1 MNPSKTNP
9 TDVIREAVRVEL
21 ARRRMTQTELAERL
35 GTSRQHLSK
44 AMLGG
49 TSDLPQLWRDALSEL
64 GLELK
69 VTLSSEAVDEESAAW
84 LNADLSNLGAYEPY
98 DWGDEDPET
107 LGKSVAY
114 VPGEGLLV
122 EE

>member
-1 MNPSKTNP
+1 MNRSNVNP

-49 TSDLPQLWRDALSEL
+49 TSDLPQLWRDALNEL
-64 GLELK
+64 GLELN
-69 VTLSSEAVDEESAAW
+69 VTARPEPIDDESRAW
-84 LNADLSNLGAYEPY
+84 LDADLSNLGASEPY
-98 DWGDEDPET
+98 DWGDEDPVT
-107 LGKSVAY
+107 LGKPVTY
-114 VPGEGLLV
+114 VPGEGLIV